1 MKKINKTLLSNI
13 TILYVEDE
21 KMISEEV
28 SFFFKRYVKSF
39 HVANNGIEGLE
50 LFKKIK
56 PDILISDIQMPKM
69 DGLEMVEEIGNTSV
83 PIIITTAYSDI
94 DYFLKAIELK
104 ISKFVIKPINLIT
117 LISDVQ
123 DCVTSSHLQDKL
135 FKKDNLLKIV
145 DENVLISITD
155 KDGIIVDVSSSFC
168 EFTKYKKE
176 ELIGQTHNILKHD
189 ETPSSFYKN
198 MWDII
203 RSGKVYIS
211 EIKNKKKDGTIY
223 FVTLTITPVFRDGE
237 IVNYTAIRNDI
248 TDKIKLEQL
257 IIEDDLT
264 KLYNRRHFNTII
276 NQEIRRLKRDN
287 LKLSLVSID
296 IDHFKKYNDTYGH
309 PKGDD
314 VLVEIGKVL
323 KNHTSRATDY
333 AFRMGGEEFCL
344 IFSGLEV
351 EESLFY
357 VQEVVNAVENLNIE
371 HKNSKNNDVVT
382 ISAGIVVQKA
392 SEIIN
397 EDTLYKYSDIALYQA
412 KIKGRNQVILS
423 DSSTMS

>member
-1 MKKINKTLLSNI
+1 
-13 TILYVEDE
+13 
-21 KMISEEV
+21 
-28 SFFFKRYVKSF
+28 
-39 HVANNGIEGLE
+39 
-50 LFKKIK
+50 
-56 PDILISDIQMPKM
+56 
-69 DGLEMVEEIGNTSV
+69 
-83 PIIITTAYSDI
+83 
-94 DYFLKAIELK
+94 
-104 ISKFVIKPINLIT
+104 
-117 LISDVQ
+117 
-123 DCVTSSHLQDKL
+123 
-135 FKKDNLLKIV
+135 
-145 DENVLISITD
+145 
-155 KDGIIVDVSSSFC
+155 
-168 EFTKYKKE
+168 
-176 ELIGQTHNILKHD
+176 
-189 ETPSSFYKN
+189 

-248 TDKIKLEQL
+248 TDKKKLEQL

-371 HKNSKNNDVVT
+371 HKNSKNSDVVT